1 MKIKKIDDFKLNESE
16 KVKDDDDYCAEYGF
30 LIEKELH
37 LKNAT
42 GYFDFMYTIEDDED
56 YDKIVTYEFYFD
68 YIIYDMCW
76 SFTDYLNKLRKYSNF
91 KILSGNHDNFTVSNL
106 LNNQICIKFET
117 SLGIVKEKRFL
128 F

>member
-37 LKNAT
+37 LKDID
-42 GYFDFMYTIEDDED
+42 GYFDFMYAD
-56 YDKIVTYEFYFD
+56 YDENIITFEYYFD
-68 YIIYDMCW
+68 YISDIAVLDRI
-76 SFTDYLNKLRKYSNF
+76 SKYPKF
-91 KILSGNHDNFTVSNL
+91 KILGGTHDDSMNHY
-106 LNNQICIKFET
+106 QICIKFEI
-117 SLGIVKEKRFL
+117 SLGIVKEKKIL